1 MVALSSLV
9 DTALSPLVGL
19 HAGVDDVAL
28 AQLMRDHAARLRT
41 AVGRRVIGQERVVE
55 LMLLSLFCRGHAL
68 LMGAP
73 GLAKTLLVQ
82 SLADALGL
90 SFNRVQFTPDLMPSD
105 ITGTDVLEEDKST
118 GVRSFRFVP
127 GPVFANVLLADE
139 VNRSPAK
146 TQSALL
152 QAMQEQRVTVAGRTF
167 ALPDPFL
174 VFATQNPIEQEGTYP
189 LPEAQLDRFLF
200 FIEVDYPSAEDELR
214 VVAMTTAKAPAA
226 IEAVLSLAEVQAF
239 QALVRRVPVPESVLR
254 FAVDLAR
261 ATRPEAHSSQ
271 NAQNDNLG
279 GRVAFGAGPRASQ
292 GMVLAAKARALLQ
305 GRFAASIEDVVA
317 IAPAVLVHR
326 VVPSFQAQAAGISTR
341 TIVADVLAAA
351 TKASPARR

>member
-1 MVALSSLV
+1 MGSAHAPLDSSLSSL
-9 DTALSPLVGL
+9 
-19 HAGVDDVAL
+19 DDVAL
-28 AQLMRDHAARLRT
+28 ARHLCERSERLRQQ
-41 AVGRRVIGQERVVE
+41 VGKRVIGQERVVE

-82 SLADALGL
+82 SLSDALGL
-90 SFNRVQFTPDLMPSD
+90 GFNRVQFTPDLMPSD
-105 ITGTDVLEEDKST
+105 ITGTDVLEEDKGS

-127 GPVFANVLLADE
+127 GPVFTNVLLADE

-152 QAMQEQRVTVAGRTF
+152 QAMQEQRVTVGGRTF
-167 ALPDPFL
+167 PLPDPFL

-200 FIEVDYPSAEDELR
+200 FIEVDYPSAEDELK
-214 VVAMTTAKAPAA
+214 VVAMTTTQAPAA
-226 IEAVLSLAEVQAF
+226 IEAVLSLADVLAC

-254 FAVDLAR
+254 FAVELAR
-261 ATRPEAHSSQ
+261 ATRPSGDASD
-271 NAQNDNLG
+271 ALG

-292 GMVLAAKARALLQ
+292 GLVLAAKARALLQ
-305 GRFAASIEDVVA
+305 GRFSPSIDDVTA

-326 VVPSFQAQAAGISTR
+326 VVPSFQAQAAGVSAR
-341 TIVADVLAAA
+341 TIVGDVM
-351 TKASPARR
+351 ASVSAQGGRRSR